1 MKILLKR
8 YIKQAIYFICVFS
21 FSHLEVL
28 AQIDVKPKTIPLN
41 LPNQLEA
48 GFQNPPQESKP
59 RTWYHINSSNASKEG
74 FTKDLKAIK
83 EAGIGGVLV
92 FNVSMGLPEGDV
104 AYNSQEHR
112 DILTHAAKECEK
124 LGLSFGVH
132 NCDGWTSS
140 GGPWVKPEHAMK
152 VVVNS
157 EVIVKGGKS
166 VQVKLPQPPARYNYY
181 NDIAVVAYP
190 SLETELIDAE
200 MQPIITTSNPEIDFK
215 LATDKQTTTYADLKA
230 KDWVQYDFGKATYHS
245 FYVCFYQ

>member
-1 MKILLKR
+1 MMIVSKNAFMINKLTY
-8 YIKQAIYFICVFS
+8 YIKVFVFLTCLIS
-21 FSHLEVL
+21 ILTSCENQNSEHISKEIKKLE
-28 AQIDVKPKTIPLN
+28 
-41 LPNQLEA
+41 E
-48 GFQNPPQESKP
+48 GFKNPPQETKP
-59 RTWYHINSSNASKEG
+59 RTWYHINSGNASKAG

-140 GGPWVKPEHAMK
+140 GGPWVTPENAMK

-157 EVIVKGGKS
+157 QVIAEGGKE
-166 VQVKLPQPPARYNYY
+166 VNIKLPQPPTRHNYY
-181 NDIAVVAYP
+181 KDIAFVAYP
-190 SLETELIDAE
+190 TL
-200 MQPIITTSNPEIDFK
+200 
-215 LATDKQTTTYADLKA
+215 
-230 KDWVQYDFGKATYHS
+230 
-245 FYVCFYQ
+245 